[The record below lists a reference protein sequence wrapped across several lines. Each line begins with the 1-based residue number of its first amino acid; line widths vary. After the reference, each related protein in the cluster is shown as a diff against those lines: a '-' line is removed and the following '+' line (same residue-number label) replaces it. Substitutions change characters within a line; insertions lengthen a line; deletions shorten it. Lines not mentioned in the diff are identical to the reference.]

1 MVAAKVPLCALLIGF
16 SKDPQ
21 FLPSGEYYSPTSFLT
36 LGPLPMPQRNENT
49 WNSGLFISPLDLISS
64 ENSGYSSRADVA
76 HWEELPSVTQN
87 TDIELPDAK
96 THLRKRVRLSKPR

>member
-49 WNSGLFISPLDLISS
+49 WNSGLLSSPLDLISP
-64 ENSGYSSRADVA
+64 ENSGHGSD
-76 HWEELPSVTQN
+76 WEALPSVSQN
-87 TDIELPDAK
+87 TDTIDVK
-96 THLRKRVRLSKPR
+96 THLRKRVRVCKPR